1 MSESELYKELGILTK
16 NKDRWKE
23 SISYLSFLLSHE
35 SEKIQAKALWL
46 LGEIAL
52 EYPEDVKE
60 SIPVIV
66 SFCDSEVPLLRQ
78 RAINALGRAGRAKF
92 QLIEKYWT
100 DLFDFALDDNPEVR
114 LSFIWASENI
124 AVNTPEIYEDHM
136 SVFEKLLYDP
146 DVRVR
151 MEAPEIFRVLGKRK
165 PEFVRPFREE
175 LQMIS
180 ESDEDRVVRI
190 HCQAAIRAMGSA
202 L

>member
-1 MSESELYKELGILTK
+1 M
-16 NKDRWKE
+16 
-23 SISYLSFLLSHE
+23 
-35 SEKIQAKALWL
+35 
-46 LGEIAL
+46 

-60 SIPVIV
+60 TLPLIT